1 MLEKSSILMRGEGGE
16 ADWAMEGS
24 GGRQSHNKARQFFE
38 FEAMLEN
45 SSNSK
50 NLGGEVGR
58 ARQSHDNAR
67 KFFEFEEF
75 GGRGGRQAEP

>member
-50 NLGGEVGR
+50 NLGG
-58 ARQSHDNAR
+58 
-67 KFFEFEEF
+67 
-75 GGRGGRQAEP
+75 GGGSQAEP